1 MTELKTCPFCG
12 GKAELKQDMRY
23 PRSGKYAGMSVKAY
37 EVICP
42 NSDCIIYN
50 ADNKYFFTREE
61 AAEAW
66 NRRSPDWIS
75 VKDRLPDTDT
85 MVIVAIYGS
94 DMITIQES
102 ETLLDALNRS
112 KKEFNRITMAFIN
125 EGYWCDTD
133 GYPLMVTPSY
143 WMPLPEPPEQ
153 KGEPKS

>member
-1 MTELKTCPFCG
+1 MTELKPCPFCG

-50 ADNKYFFTREE
+50 ADNNYFFTREE

-75 VKDRLPDTDT
+75 VNKRLPEESGDYL
-85 MVIVAIYGS
+85 VFVEG
-94 DMITIQES
+94 MIENMLYSKQHS
-102 ETLLDALNRS
+102 AWNADDLNCH
-112 KKEFNRITMAFIN
+112 KNYEIT
-125 EGYWCDTD
+125 T
-133 GYPLMVTPSY
+133 VTH

-153 KGEPKS
+153 EGESET

>member
-1 MTELKTCPFCG
+1 MVNKKLLLEHILKSDLTATEK
-12 GKAELKQDMRY
+12 RY
-23 PRSGKYAGMSVKAY
+23 LEKLIDSVK
-37 EVICP
+37 
-42 NSDCIIYN
+42 
-50 ADNKYFFTREE
+50 
-61 AAEAW
+61 
-66 NRRSPDWIS
+66 WIS

-153 KGEPKS
+153 KGETS

>member
-1 MTELKTCPFCG
+1 MKTEIELKPCPFCG
-12 GKAELKQDMRY
+12 GKAAISRTKE
-23 PRSGKYAGMSVKAY
+23 SGTKAY
-37 EVICP
+37 CK
-42 NSDCIIYN
+42 DCYCKTVRYIGVLEEPE
-50 ADNKYFFTREE
+50 AEKEMATQVWNKR
-61 AAEAW
+61 ASGW
-66 NRRSPDWIS
+66 VS
-75 VKDRLPDTDT
+75 VNDRLPDTDT

-143 WMPLPEPPEQ
+143 WMPLPEPPE
-153 KGEPKS
+153 GESES